1 MKIFHFEEL
10 PQAVSELYNKVSNI
24 ETLLLSISNEPQP
37 KADELLTVQGAAKF
51 LSVAVSTIY
60 ALISK
65 GELPVMK
72 RSKRCYFLQ
81 ADLINFLKEGRK
93 KTNAEIEASADQFLI
108 KKKRG

>member
-1 MKIFHFEEL
+1 MNNPFQTIDARL
-10 PQAVSELYNKVSNI
+10 SNI
-24 ETLLLSISNEPQP
+24 ENLLLDLKHSPQKDDTQP

-65 GELPVMK
+65 GEIPVMK

-81 ADLINFLKEGRK
+81 ADLINFLKDGRK